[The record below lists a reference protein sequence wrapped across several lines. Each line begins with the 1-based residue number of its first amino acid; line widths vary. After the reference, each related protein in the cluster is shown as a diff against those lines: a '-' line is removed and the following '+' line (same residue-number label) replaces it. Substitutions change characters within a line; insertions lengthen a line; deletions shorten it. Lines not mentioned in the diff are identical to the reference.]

1 MKEQFVDTM
10 EGAPAPHQAQQHGSY
25 PLDKR
30 MSGLLLAVV
39 VIALLA
45 AFLFFGVFP
54 RLRASHEL
62 ASSALAAARLPVAV
76 IQPKLGKPQNQ
87 ISLPANVQAF
97 VDTPIYARTNGY
109 LKRWLV
115 DIGAKV
121 QEGQLLAEID
131 TPEVDQQ
138 LRQAEAAQAQVQAN
152 LDLARITANRYLG
165 LLKSDGVSQQE
176 VDQNVGALK
185 ASEANLNASAA
196 NVRQLR
202 DLQSFKEVR
211 APFAGTITAR
221 FVDTGALISNGTTT
235 TLFRLAK
242 TDVLRVYAS
251 VPQAYSRSISA
262 GVPAQ
267 LHVPEFPGRSFSGKV
282 VRTSGAIDASSR
294 TLLTEIQIPNPKG
307 ELLPGSYGTL
317 QFNFASAQPALI
329 LPANTLLFRAQG
341 TQVAVVDANQTVHL
355 KDVAVGQDL
364 GTSYEVLS
372 GLDPSANVI
381 VNPSDSIAEGTPVT
395 VTVSQAPGA
404 RAPK

>member
-185 ASEANLNASAA
+185 AS
-196 NVRQLR
+196 
-202 DLQSFKEVR
+202 
-211 APFAGTITAR
+211 
-221 FVDTGALISNGTTT
+221 
-235 TLFRLAK
+235 
-242 TDVLRVYAS
+242 
-251 VPQAYSRSISA
+251 
-262 GVPAQ
+262 
-267 LHVPEFPGRSFSGKV
+267 
-282 VRTSGAIDASSR
+282 
-294 TLLTEIQIPNPKG
+294 
-307 ELLPGSYGTL
+307 
-317 QFNFASAQPALI
+317 
-329 LPANTLLFRAQG
+329 
-341 TQVAVVDANQTVHL
+341 
-355 KDVAVGQDL
+355 
-364 GTSYEVLS
+364 
-372 GLDPSANVI
+372 
-381 VNPSDSIAEGTPVT
+381 
-395 VTVSQAPGA
+395 
-404 RAPK
+404 